1 MGHQIKSDLGS
12 SSLASH
18 MVIFFC
24 INEKL
29 IIPARRR
36 LKCYTARSGDKY
48 QFCSTKEGLQTCFT
62 KFEMGEARLW
72 RWCESEGCD
81 AGEVVGR
88 GCSTKRPLYHV
99 ECEDHDSGPGRQE
112 LYCYCSFPLCNP
124 APVSAGAAWLTPTT
138 MTVVII
144 QFYTSINKLLHK
156 CIFL

>member
-18 MVIFFC
+18 MVICFC

-62 KFEMGEARLW
+62 KFEMGEARCGAGVRVRVEMQA
-72 RWCESEGCD
+72 RWWVGAAPPSD
-81 AGEVVGR
+81 RSTTWSARTTTAARAGR
-88 GCSTKRPLYHV
+88 SSTATAASPSVTPPPSR
-99 ECEDHDSGPGRQE
+99 PGRPGSHQ
-112 LYCYCSFPLCNP
+112 
-124 APVSAGAAWLTPTT
+124 
-138 MTVVII
+138 
-144 QFYTSINKLLHK
+144 QQ
-156 CIFL
+156 